1 MSSERGTSSE
11 RSDNNFHDADQQQQ
25 VDLTKYTVRL
35 YQGGNGVSHHQYGE
49 DGNHND
55 VDGVVLGVIVPAV
68 GLVGQLHGEDP
79 DQGDH

>member
-1 MSSERGTSSE
+1 MKKNIILPISYPLPHSLE
-11 RSDNNFHDADQQQQ
+11 
-25 VDLTKYTVRL
+25 YTPKVF
-35 YQGGNGVSHHQYGE
+35 YHEYWE
-49 DGNHND
+49 DGDHND